1 MPHPLPPSRTARPIG
16 PLAALGLIVLAPL
29 IAGCAS
35 GDFGR
40 TRSLFRNDEMHSWI
54 GKEATG
60 SIGEP
65 SSTFRLTDSERQ
77 LRDLAYPFIEPP
89 RARSEWAGVFG
100 DYKTYLA
107 PWRQRPPFDRTA
119 YGRKLLDEAH
129 RSQASRYGRLIED
142 MRDDITRLEPFFST
156 AARVLD
162 LDSKRGTSL
171 SYVSA
176 LKEAEREN
184 ARARMRENALVV
196 QWVQHCIEERISS
209 YRWALERLVITAP
222 DPTAVEA
229 EQVLNQLVQRAGD
242 GRISRMPAGG
252 RPVAARG

>member
-1 MPHPLPPSRTARPIG
+1 MRRPSHPRRTTRPIG
-16 PLAALGLIVLAPL
+16 PLAAFGLLAIAPV

-40 TRSLFRNDEMHSWI
+40 TRPLFLNDEMHSWI
-54 GKEATG
+54 GTEATA

-65 SSTFRLTDSERQ
+65 SSGFKLTDGERQ

-89 RARSEWAGVFG
+89 RARPEWAGVFG
-100 DYKTYLA
+100 DYKTYPA
-107 PWRQRPPFDRTA
+107 PWRQRPPFDRTS
-119 YGRKLLDEAH
+119 YGRKLLAEAH
-129 RSQASRYGRLIED
+129 RSQASRYSRLIED

-162 LDSKRGTSL
+162 LDAKRGASL
-171 SYVSA
+171 SYVSG
-176 LKEAEREN
+176 LKQAEREN

-209 YRWALERLVITAP
+209 YRWALERLVISAP
-222 DPTAVEA
+222 DPMAVEA

-242 GRISRMPAGG
+242 PRISRAPVAG
-252 RPVAARG
+252 RPVSVRG

>member
-1 MPHPLPPSRTARPIG
+1 
-16 PLAALGLIVLAPL
+16 
-29 IAGCAS
+29 
-35 GDFGR
+35 
-40 TRSLFRNDEMHSWI
+40 
-54 GKEATG
+54 
-60 SIGEP
+60 
-65 SSTFRLTDSERQ
+65 
-77 LRDLAYPFIEPP
+77 
-89 RARSEWAGVFG
+89 
-100 DYKTYLA
+100 
-107 PWRQRPPFDRTA
+107 
-119 YGRKLLDEAH
+119 
-129 RSQASRYGRLIED
+129 
-142 MRDDITRLEPFFST
+142 
-156 AARVLD
+156 VLD